1 MCRAAIMLIFENLKY
16 AFCRQFNC
24 EHSVEF
30 YEYIADDVTM
40 SHRYEI
46 IGICNKL
53 PFLQN
58 VYF

>member
-1 MCRAAIMLIFENLKY
+1 MLIFENLKY

>member
-1 MCRAAIMLIFENLKY
+1 MSIF
-16 AFCRQFNC
+16 
-24 EHSVEF
+24 
-30 YEYIADDVTM
+30 ADDVTM

-58 VYF
+58 VYFRFFLYFKHYIWHHFV